1 MERNEIELARM
12 EISGG
17 AAKNANQLIQ
27 AKLRPL
33 PDNQTS
39 EGVQDLFVDKPVH
52 KAYKSPLVK

>member
-1 MERNEIELARM
+1 MERNEIEIARM
-12 EISGG
+12 QISE
-17 AAKNANQLIQ
+17 ATKNANQLVQ

-39 EGVQDLFVDKPVH
+39 EGVQDLFADKPVH